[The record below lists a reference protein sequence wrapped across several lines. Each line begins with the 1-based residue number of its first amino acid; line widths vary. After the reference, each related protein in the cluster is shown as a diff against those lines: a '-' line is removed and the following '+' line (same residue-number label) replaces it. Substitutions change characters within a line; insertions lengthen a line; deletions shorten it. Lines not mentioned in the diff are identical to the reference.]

1 MLNVPSH
8 SILERG
14 LNIPIPYSDFKM
26 MLTLKAY
33 VLCNP
38 RSTQQPEG
46 FNSDSK
52 SRESMLAGGL
62 GGGVAALRSD
72 HCLSDS

>member
-1 MLNVPSH
+1 MLNVPSY

-26 MLTLKAY
+26 MLKAY

-38 RSTQQPEG
+38 GSTQQPEG

-52 SRESMLAGGL
+52 FRESMLAAGL
-62 GGGVAALRSD
+62 GGFAALRSD